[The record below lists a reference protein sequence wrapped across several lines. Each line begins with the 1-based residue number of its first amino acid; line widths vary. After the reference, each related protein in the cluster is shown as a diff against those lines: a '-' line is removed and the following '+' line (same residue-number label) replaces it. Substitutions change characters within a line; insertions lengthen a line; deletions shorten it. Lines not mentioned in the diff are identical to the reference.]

1 MQGNFMLIFYFYLF
15 QYFYEGN
22 HTHKEL
28 MNDIFVIKHD
38 VPSYSIGFNS
48 SISEIVL

>member
-1 MQGNFMLIFYFYLF
+1 MLIFYSYLF
-15 QYFYEGN
+15 RYFFEGN

-38 VPSYSIGFNS
+38 VPDYSIYFNLN
-48 SISEIVL
+48 ISKIV